1 MDFLRRMVA
10 GTRRRFEEEGYSLD
24 LTYIIP
30 NRIIAM
36 SYPSSSIES
45 LYRNPID
52 KVCLYSPTRPA
63 KGLIKIYIVHP
74 VMVFLLTQLI

>member
-1 MDFLRRMVA
+1 MVA

-52 KVCLYSPTRPA
+52 KVSN
-63 KGLIKIYIVHP
+63 
-74 VMVFLLTQLI
+74 FL

>member
-1 MDFLRRMVA
+1 MVEKLRKLVS
-10 GTRRRFEEEGYSLD
+10 GNRRRFTDDEFSLD

-36 SYPSSSIES
+36 SYPASGFES

-52 KVCLYSPTRPA
+52 NVSFHGVSR
-63 KGLIKIYIVHP
+63 
-74 VMVFLLTQLI
+74 

>member
-30 NRIIAM
+30 KRIIAM
-36 SYPSSSIES
+36 SYPSNSFES

-52 KVCLYSPTRPA
+52 KVCDLSIDSINQ
-63 KGLIKIYIVHP
+63 KDKIS
-74 VMVFLLTQLI
+74 

>member
-36 SYPSSSIES
+36 SYPSSSLES

-52 KVCLYSPTRPA
+52 KVCHFKSTRF
-63 KGLIKIYIVHP
+63 K
-74 VMVFLLTQLI
+74 